1 MYPAKRRSIAS
12 QYFENDSGVV
22 TEISSESDISIS
34 HDDIS
39 RTKIQQDLAK
49 LNYLRKKVTGFE
61 PIEFRSTKN
70 KGEEMVPP
78 RLLKKLVVRTPMLTG
93 NDPKDG
99 SLVHHSSL
107 LFDENSLD
115 AKKKDAFGARKR
127 SSLKP
132 LGFDAKNL
140 RENRRKVSTV
150 ETAGKGNIFVRI
162 LRLCGVCYS

>member
-22 TEISSESDISIS
+22 TEISSGSEISLPQ
-34 HDDIS
+34 DDIS

-49 LNYLRKKVTGFE
+49 LNHLRKKVTGFE
-61 PIEFRSTKN
+61 PIEFRSAKN
-70 KGEEMVPP
+70 REEEEMVSP
-78 RLLKKLVVRTPMLTG
+78 RLSKKLVIRTPMITG
-93 NDPKDG
+93 SNSKDG

-115 AKKKDAFGARKR
+115 SKRKDSFGARKR

-132 LGFDAKNL
+132 IGFDAKNL
-140 RENRRKVSTV
+140 RENRRKVSTG
-150 ETAGKGNIFVRI
+150 EGTGKRKCFT
-162 LRLCGVCYS
+162 